1 MKDNKRKQVRDNERQ
16 REDTQRH
23 LLCMYPPPP
32 STLCRISGWPKSLA
46 ERPSPISAAASK
58 ASPPTCSQELKPSR
72 RPGRRAGAAL
82 RKGELHVETHPHRPH
97 KPGYGILPA
106 EHKRGTAVPRDPP
119 KKTSGCR
126 GLGCG
131 AFEVLDAHPGGRG
144 GGMGIGRSGL
154 ARVKSRV
161 WKFKLHHG
169 TAPETPPVQM
179 RNRFP
184 FSSERTTR
192 VIPGQ
197 PRVLGRRTARGA
209 IRIPRDWPHLADW
222 SSFGDWSRLGDW
234 SPFSD

>member
-119 KKTSGCR
+119 QKNFR
-126 GLGCG
+126 LQ
-131 AFEVLDAHPGGRG
+131 
-144 GGMGIGRSGL
+144 RSG
-154 ARVKSRV
+154 V
-161 WKFKLHHG
+161 WCL
-169 TAPETPPVQM
+169 Q
-179 RNRFP
+179 
-184 FSSERTTR
+184 S
-192 VIPGQ
+192 
-197 PRVLGRRTARGA
+197 PRRPSGWARG
-209 IRIPRDWPHLADW
+209 RDGNRKKWARAGEVACVEVQTALQH
-222 SSFGDWSRLGDW
+222 ST
-234 SPFSD
+234 